1 MRRMRY
7 FSSSNES
14 DASID
19 MSPLIDV
26 VFILLIFFIVT
37 TVFNNEAGVD
47 VDKPVKMASSK
58 NLDRNSI
65 MIAVTDSGQVY
76 YNGRNIG
83 VSGVRSVVEAL
94 QSSGEALPL
103 IIQGDQ
109 NAQHG
114 VIVKVVG
121 QATQAGVKSVSFST
135 LK

>member
-1 MRRMRY
+1 MRRMRH
-7 FSSSNES
+7 FSSSSES
-14 DASID
+14 EATID

-37 TVFNNEAGVD
+37 TVFNNEAGVE
-47 VDKPVKMASSK
+47 VDKPAKMASSK
-58 NLDRNSI
+58 DLDRNSI
-65 MIAVTDSGQVY
+65 MIAVTDTGQVY
-76 YNGRNIG
+76 YNGRNVG
-83 VSGVRSVVEAL
+83 VAGVRSVVEAL
-94 QSSGEALPL
+94 QSSGDKLPL

-121 QATQAGVKSVSFST
+121 EATEAGVKSVSFST